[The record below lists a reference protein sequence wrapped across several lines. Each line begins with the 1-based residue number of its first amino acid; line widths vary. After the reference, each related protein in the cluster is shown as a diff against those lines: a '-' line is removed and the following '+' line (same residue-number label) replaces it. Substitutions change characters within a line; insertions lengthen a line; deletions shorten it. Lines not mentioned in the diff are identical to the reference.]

1 MCKIS
6 QLAEKNTGQLAIR
19 RAYRTGALFFII
31 RAYFLFK
38 NRRENSILNQIIRS
52 ISGDRVQLLLLNV
65 VSLLALVTYFFT

>member
-31 RAYFLFK
+31 RAY
-38 NRRENSILNQIIRS
+38 S
-52 ISGDRVQLLLLNV
+52 ISTISSRYAIYSPHPSHPHLLTILPNQKRKNQPEG
-65 VSLLALVTYFFT
+65 

>member
-31 RAYFLFK
+31 RAYKERIF
-38 NRRENSILNQIIRS
+38 RS
-52 ISGDRVQLLLLNV
+52 EK
-65 VSLLALVTYFFT
+65 

>member
-31 RAYFLFK
+31 RAYCIALFVAASLISTTRSSPFLFSDK
-38 NRRENSILNQIIRS
+38 NKLFE
-52 ISGDRVQLLLLNV
+52 
-65 VSLLALVTYFFT
+65 

>member
-31 RAYFLFK
+31 RAYDELPADA
-38 NRRENSILNQIIRS
+38 L
-52 ISGDRVQLLLLNV
+52 
-65 VSLLALVTYFFT
+65 VSLCMERVD

>member
-31 RAYFLFK
+31 RAY
-38 NRRENSILNQIIRS
+38 
-52 ISGDRVQLLLLNV
+52 VT
-65 VSLLALVTYFFT
+65 SLTQVFNN

>member
-31 RAYFLFK
+31 RAY
-38 NRRENSILNQIIRS
+38 EA
-52 ISGDRVQLLLLNV
+52 SGNLKLLGGFVNLRLIG
-65 VSLLALVTYFFT
+65 

>member
-31 RAYFLFK
+31 RAYGLAMASLLLKKVNLIFAHICLVLT
-38 NRRENSILNQIIRS
+38 NSIVRS
-52 ISGDRVQLLLLNV
+52 
-65 VSLLALVTYFFT
+65 ALVKS

>member
-31 RAYFLFK
+31 RAYCIYFLVPALWG
-38 NRRENSILNQIIRS
+38 I
-52 ISGDRVQLLLLNV
+52 DLNV
-65 VSLLALVTYFFT
+65 FPDAFK

>member
-31 RAYFLFK
+31 RAYDIQ
-38 NRRENSILNQIIRS
+38 N
-52 ISGDRVQLLLLNV
+52 NV
-65 VSLLALVTYFFT
+65 PKCERHPIC

>member
-31 RAYFLFK
+31 RAY
-38 NRRENSILNQIIRS
+38 SAS
-52 ISGDRVQLLLLNV
+52 PM
-65 VSLLALVTYFFT
+65 LLAFSHIFKIADHVKNVLFNFLNYF

>member
-31 RAYFLFK
+31 RAYYALT
-38 NRRENSILNQIIRS
+38 
-52 ISGDRVQLLLLNV
+52 ISQRVLRVQCLF
-65 VSLLALVTYFFT
+65 SL